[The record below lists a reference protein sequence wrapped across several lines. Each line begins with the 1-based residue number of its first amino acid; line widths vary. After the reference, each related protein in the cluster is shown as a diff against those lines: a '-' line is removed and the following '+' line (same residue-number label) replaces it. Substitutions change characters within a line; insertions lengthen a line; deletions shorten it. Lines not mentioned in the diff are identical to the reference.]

1 MKKLS
6 LAIFACGLA
15 LPASLSFATNWI
27 FDSEKYTGSINWSDT
42 FGTAGEANS
51 GYWYYMDGDN
61 RVYIEGGSFS
71 SSDTIQIGYE
81 GLSTDIH
88 IRVDSDIAL
97 AGISLAGDAKISL
110 SGDSTNTNKLT
121 VTGDIISTTS
131 KDIDFNKLDLTVTGT
146 LQGGTA
152 NVNMKNM
159 SAVDLN
165 VLTALDKVRYY
176 VSAASNDASSIDNPT
191 VKINQ
196 VLAADGL
203 FFDNVGTDKDLY
215 YSIGNTDVPLTTY
228 QTTGAPNLTTYIILT
243 PQDTSR
249 PYKAMYGIRGNSA
262 NYSAWSNIK
271 IIMKGAEGA
280 VQNVDVPLWTTGNN
294 QYATGGIEVI
304 SGTLNINFA
313 QQAVGYAWDTN
324 NDKVNDIA
332 FYTDTAANGGIQT
345 TYSHGDLTMK
355 GGEFGSYAG
364 GYDGYGAFRFT
375 NIIYNGGKIR
385 LRLLCD
391 SDGNISQDS
400 IDLTGYY
407 RRDSTD
413 PENLIEEYI
422 AGGTIRIEQ
431 EGAKVSFDLGSFSDL
446 AWLIDYEDGEFAYG
460 DGAKIVSWDAVN
472 KPGLTESDFYANR
485 IESSGDEYMA
495 KFTLND
501 DGLYVK
507 YIAVP
512 EPAEWAAIFGIF
524 ALAFAYIRRRGK

>member
-1 MKKLS
+1 MNVKKLS

-27 FDSEKYTGSINWSDT
+27 FDYEKYTHGINWSET
-42 FGTAGEANS
+42 FGTAGEAGS
-51 GYWYYMDGDN
+51 GYWYYMEGDN
-61 RVYIEGGSFS
+61 RVYIEGGSFAS
-71 SSDTIQIGYE
+71 TDTIHIGDE
-81 GLSTDIH
+81 GLSTDIALK
-88 IRVDSDIAL
+88 VDSDIAL
-97 AGISLAGDAKISL
+97 AGISLAGDQKISI

-131 KDIDFNKLDLTVTGT
+131 KDIDFNNLDLTVTGT
-146 LQGGTA
+146 LQGGTGHL
-152 NVNMKNM
+152 NMNNM
-159 SAVDLN
+159 SSVDIN
-165 VLTALDKVRYY
+165 VLTSLDTVNGQRYY
-176 VSAASNDASSIDNPT
+176 VSAASGDSASIDNPT
-191 VKINQ
+191 VKIGQ
-196 VLAADGL
+196 ILHGDG
-203 FFDNVGTDKDLY
+203 FYFNNVNTDRDLY
-215 YSIGNTDVPLTTY
+215 YSIGNTDVSLTSMQTTGSSTLTTY
-228 QTTGAPNLTTYIILT
+228 LILT

-249 PYKAMYGIRGNSA
+249 EYSTKYGLR
-262 NYSAWSNIK
+262 SNLPNNDNWTTLK
-271 IIMKGAEGA
+271 IIMKGADGA
-280 VQNVDVPLWTTGNN
+280 VQNIGNPTWTTSNN
-294 QYATGGIEVI
+294 TWANGGIEVI

-313 QQAVGYAWDTN
+313 QPPEGYAWDN
-324 NDKVNDIA
+324 IA
-332 FYTDTAANGGIQT
+332 FYTNTAASGGVQT
-345 TYSHGDLTMK
+345 TFSHGDLTMI
-355 GGEFGSYAG
+355 GGTFGSYAERD
-364 GYDGYGAFRFT
+364 DGCYGSFRFT
-375 NIIYNGGKIR
+375 NIVYSGGKIR
-385 LRLLCD
+385 LRLICD
-391 SDGNISQDS
+391 NDGNISQDS

-431 EGAKVSFDLGSFSDL
+431 EGAKVSFDLGSFSEL